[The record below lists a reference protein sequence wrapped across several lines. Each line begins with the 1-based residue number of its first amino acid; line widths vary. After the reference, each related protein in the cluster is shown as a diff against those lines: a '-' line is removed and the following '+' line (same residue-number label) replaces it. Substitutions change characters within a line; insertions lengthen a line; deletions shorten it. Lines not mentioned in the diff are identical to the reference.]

1 MITLEDFQPW
11 LNIDSLN
18 HVMTEA
24 CREATISP
32 QALYLFMQRYVRYGR
47 NFSFAVPILSGIIGS
62 SHLFQDP
69 THPIPAHAERS
80 MDLGAK
86 IFTASIEEFID
97 PRTGV
102 SHRTLS
108 YGLLDKLA
116 EYANLSNAEIQEIAH
131 SGSWLDNLLKQVQIA
146 YQGQPD
152 DLPSL
157 VRAIGFH
164 VATETV
170 GDNEFSIINSVI
182 FSQQRDRSFGHFIRN
197 SKLNFSQGTVSPWYW
212 IVVHGT
218 LDTKG
223 VEQRHSAEA
232 FSALNDVVQYTS
244 ASEAQVIEWA
254 GQGFAEFAQI
264 QTSFFEQ
271 VQREVHN
278 SVTAL
283 AV

>member
-1 MITLEDFQPW
+1 MITLEDFQPC
-11 LNIDSLN
+11 LDMNGLN
-18 HVMTEA
+18 HVMAEA
-24 CREATISP
+24 CRAATVSP

-47 NFSFAVPILSGIIGS
+47 NFSFAVPILAGIIGS

-86 IFTASIEEFID
+86 VFTAAIEEFLD
-97 PRTGV
+97 PRTRV

-116 EYANLSNAEIQEIAH
+116 EYAHLSNTEIQKIAQ
-131 SGSWLDNLLKQVQIA
+131 SGTWLTHLLRRVQMA

-152 DLPSL
+152 DLESL

-170 GDNEFSIINSVI
+170 GDNEFSIINDVI

-197 SKLNFSQGTVSPWYW
+197 SKLNFPQGTVSPWYW

-223 VEQRHSAEA
+223 VEQRHSADA
-232 FSALNDVVQYTS
+232 FAALNDVVQYTS

-254 GQGFAEFAQI
+254 GQGFAEFAYI
-264 QTSFFEQ
+264 QTTFFEQ
-271 VQREVHN
+271 VRKEVRN
-278 SVTAL
+278 SMTAV
-283 AV
+283 AA